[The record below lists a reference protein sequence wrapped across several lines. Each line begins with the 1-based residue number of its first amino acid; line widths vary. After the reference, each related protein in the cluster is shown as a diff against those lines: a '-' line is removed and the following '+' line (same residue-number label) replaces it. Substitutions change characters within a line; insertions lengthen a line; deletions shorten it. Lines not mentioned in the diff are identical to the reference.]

1 MPNISLKKQY
11 DHKKKLTKFKKKSC
25 RVLLHLTIENKFDQ
39 YVYNM
44 APIHDGQKLQTS
56 AEIDRRTEHT

>member
-1 MPNISLKKQY
+1 MII
-11 DHKKKLTKFKKKSC
+11 KKLTKFKKKSC